1 MEPVSAALLLALAGG
16 AGSAAGQQMW
26 TGLSTLVRRPF
37 GRGGDA
43 GGSGESQLLALEQAP
58 DEERAQDLAAVLT
71 ARAEADPVF
80 AQALAAWRQETVA
93 RVPSTGQ
100 GDVHSTVWGGRQ
112 NAVVTGRD
120 FSGPLSFGTP
130 PSTPDDGAPSSPSR
144 G

>member
-1 MEPVSAALLLALAGG
+1 MLLALAGG

-26 TGLSTLVRRPF
+26 TGLSALVRRPF
-37 GRGGDA
+37 GRGGDV

-58 DEERAQDLAAVLT
+58 DEERARDLAAVLT

-80 AQALAAWRQETVA
+80 AQALAAWRQETIA
-93 RVPSTGQ
+93 RMPSTGQ

-112 NAVVTGRD
+112 NTVVTGRD